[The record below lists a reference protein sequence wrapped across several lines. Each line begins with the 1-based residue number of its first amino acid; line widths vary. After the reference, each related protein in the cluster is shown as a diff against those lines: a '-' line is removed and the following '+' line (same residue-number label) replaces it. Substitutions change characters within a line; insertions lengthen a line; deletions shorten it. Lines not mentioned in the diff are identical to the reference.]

1 VFPET
6 LLESTTCP
14 HTAAVGAQ
22 EGESIV
28 SGILVTLIAY
38 QFLLLGIGWWASR
51 RNTDSEDYYL
61 AGRKLGPAVAALS
74 ASASSSSAWS
84 LLGVSGAAFAW
95 GLPAIWLIPA
105 TISGFLINWFWIA
118 PRLYRQSRES
128 RALTLTEFLA
138 GPPGDPARRT
148 IMYLGSAVILFSF
161 TFYVA
166 AQFQAAG
173 TTFASVLGIQQNT
186 AILLGAAVVLAYV
199 WMGGFWAASVTD
211 SLQGILMALSA
222 LLLPLLA
229 LIAAGGPQTLL
240 GSLVN
245 DTNNGVLLWTSQAS
259 LPAGIG
265 FVFGLFGIGLGY
277 PGQPHVVNRFMAIE
291 SPQAIVTG
299 RRIAIAW
306 AVIIYTGMVL
316 LGWCGR
322 VLVGNLGDGE
332 QVLFVLATLL
342 LPALLAGVM
351 VSAILS
357 AIMSTAD
364 SQLLVAASSVSHDL
378 RDEQSSAEAG
388 LRRARWVVLIIG
400 LLAVALSIGF
410 PDRIFHRV
418 LFAWQALAAAFGP
431 LLVVT
436 LWRGPVEPAWR
447 ISAVSTGFLLT
458 VILSLTVESP
468 GDWVE
473 RYVPMG
479 LALGLAWLGA
489 KGGEG

>member
-1 VFPET
+1 MTGV
-6 LLESTTCP
+6 L
-14 HTAAVGAQ
+14 
-22 EGESIV
+22 I
-28 SGILVTLIAY
+28 TLIGY
-38 QFLLLGIGWWASR
+38 QVLMLGIGWWASK

-61 AGRKLGPAVAALS
+61 GGRQLGPLVAALS

-105 TISGFLINWFWIA
+105 TLTGFLINWYLIA
-118 PRLYRQSRES
+118 PRLYSRSRENG
-128 RALTLTEFLA
+128 ALTLTEFIA
-138 GPPGDPARRT
+138 GPPGDPARKT
-148 IMYLGSAVILFSF
+148 IMRMGAGVILFSF
-161 TFYVA
+161 TFYIA

-173 TTFASVLGIQQNT
+173 TTFASVLGIEQST
-186 AILLGAAVVLAYV
+186 AIMVGAAVVLVYV
-199 WMGGFWAASVTD
+199 WLGGFWAASVTD
-211 SLQGILMALSA
+211 SVQGILMAFSA

-229 LIAAGGPQTLL
+229 LHAVGGPRELIDVLVAQG
-240 GSLVN
+240 GS
-245 DTNNGVLLWTSQAS
+245 GYQLWTDQSS
-259 LPAGIG
+259 FPAALG
-265 FVFGLFGIGLGY
+265 FVFGLMGIGLGY

-291 SPQAIVTG
+291 SEKAIVHG

-306 AVIIYTGMVL
+306 ACIIYVGMVL

-322 VLVGNLGDGE
+322 ILVDDLGDGE
-332 QVLFVLATLL
+332 QLLFAMATLL

-378 RDEQSSAEAG
+378 KDEHGADANG
-388 LRRARWVVLIIG
+388 LTRARWVVLLIG
-400 LLAVALSIGF
+400 LLAITLAIGF
-410 PDRIFHRV
+410 PDRIFSRV

-436 LWRGPVEPAWR
+436 LWRGPVHPKWR
-447 ISAVSTGFLLT
+447 VSALASGFLLT
-458 VILSLTVESP
+458 VLLSWTVTSP

-473 RYVPMG
+473 RLVP
-479 LALGLAWLGA
+479 LALASCLAWLGSRSTR
-489 KGGEG
+489 